1 LVGLN
6 CGLRTEPKGD
16 IMFGP
21 HSRSWAAGRIAGA
34 VLAVGLLASAC
45 GGSASST
52 ASSAGAAV
60 SSVASAAGSA
70 ASVAGSK
77 LASAADKATSAAGS
91 AASAAA
97 SKVSSAVSSVK
108 AGAAAGPA
116 EVNTATTSLGVVLVG
131 ANGMTLYMYDPDAG
145 GTPTCYDACAKAWPP
160 LVTAGAPTAAGQA
173 EANLLTTAPRTD
185 GTIQVVY
192 NKWPLY
198 YWQKDTKPGD
208 VTGQAVGGKWWVLG
222 PDGTPIKTPA
232 G

>member
-1 LVGLN
+1 
-6 CGLRTEPKGD
+6 
-16 IMFGP
+16 MFGP
-21 HSRSWAAGRIAGA
+21 HSRSRAAGRVAGV

-45 GGSASST
+45 GGSASTT
-52 ASSAGAAV
+52 A

-70 ASVAGSK
+70 GSK
-77 LASAADKATSAAGS
+77 LSSAADKATSAAAKATSAAGS

-108 AGAAAGPA
+108 AGNATGPA

-145 GTPTCYDACAKAWPP
+145 GTPTCYDACATAWPP
-160 LVTAGAPTAAGQA
+160 LVTSGAPTAAGQA
-173 EANLLTTAPRTD
+173 EANLLTTAARTD
-185 GTIQVVY
+185 GTTQVVY

-198 YWQKDTKPGD
+198 FWQKDTKPGD
-208 VTGQAVGGKWWVLG
+208 VTGQAVGGKWWVVG

>member
-1 LVGLN
+1 
-6 CGLRTEPKGD
+6 
-16 IMFGP
+16 MFGP
-21 HSRSWAAGRIAGA
+21 HSRSRAVGRVAGV

-45 GGSASST
+45 GGT
-52 ASSAGAAV
+52 ASTTA
-60 SSVASAAGSA
+60 SSVASAAGSV
-70 ASVAGSK
+70 ASVAGSAADAAGSK
-77 LASAADKATSAAGS
+77 LSSAADKATSAAAKATSAAGS
-91 AASAAA
+91 AAAAA
-97 SKVSSAVSSVK
+97 GSKVSSAVSSVK
-108 AGAAAGPA
+108 AGNATGPA

-145 GTPTCYDACAKAWPP
+145 GTPTCYDACATAWPP

-173 EANLLTTAPRTD
+173 EANLLTTVPRSD

-198 YWQKDTKPGD
+198 FWQKDTKPGD
-208 VTGQAVGGKWWVLG
+208 VTGQAVGGKWWVVG